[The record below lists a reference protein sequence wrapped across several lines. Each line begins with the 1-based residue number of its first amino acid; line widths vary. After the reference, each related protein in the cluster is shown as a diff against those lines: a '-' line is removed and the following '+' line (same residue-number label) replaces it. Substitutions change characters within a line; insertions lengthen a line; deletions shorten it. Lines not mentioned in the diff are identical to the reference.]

1 MTWYLTCSFRTS
13 FATNKKQFHW
23 LGTIVGPVRLLHS
36 TLALICTDTC
46 IQPDTPYEGGVF
58 FLAIHF
64 PTEYPLKAPRIN
76 FTTRIYH
83 PNITS
88 NGTISPDILGSKWY
102 PALTISN
109 CIYIRRRLHKFVIV
123 AETAYLVLLFIY
135 SFLDDEPNLDHP
147 FFHGIAHLYKT
158 DRAQY
163 EATARKWTR
172 LYAI

>member
-1 MTWYLTCSFRTS
+1 M
-13 FATNKKQFHW
+13 
-23 LGTIVGPVRLLHS
+23 GPVRLLHLV
-36 TLALICTDTC
+36 LAPICTDTY

-58 FLAIHF
+58 YLAIWI
-64 PTEYPLKAPRIN
+64 PTEYPLKAPHIN

-88 NGTISPDILGSKWY
+88 SGRISLDILRSKWY

-109 CIYIRRRLHKFVIV
+109 CIYILRRLHKFIIV
-123 AETAYLVLLFIY
+123 AETAYLVLLSIY
-135 SFLDDEPNLDHP
+135 SLLDDPNLDHP
-147 FFHGIAHLYKT
+147 FEHEIAHLYKT